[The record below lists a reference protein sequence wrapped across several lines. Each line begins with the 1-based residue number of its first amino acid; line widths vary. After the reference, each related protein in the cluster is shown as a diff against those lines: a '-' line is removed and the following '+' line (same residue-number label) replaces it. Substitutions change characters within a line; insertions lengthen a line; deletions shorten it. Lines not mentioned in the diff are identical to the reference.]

1 MSTFNPPLLPD
12 PVVPASRACRR
23 RNDTRHVPGTCR
35 RPPGPVG
42 VAVPLR
48 DSTRHHGGR
57 DTHLRLVAPRH
68 TPRLVGL
75 PASYLRPD
83 GVRAG
88 GLRRAPWAN
97 PPGRARLRRDSLR
110 RDGGYLT
117 TAALLAPFTAP
128 LPQVLG
134 LGTLILAVPW
144 WTHRRRRPM
153 QDQALTR
160 GVPDDQVPFLPADL
174 VPVEREARA
183 VRLGDIEARDPVSV
197 CEEGSTSARA
207 SLDSAPDQVAVGQD
221 ANARSGG
228 RRRCRNWTRH
238 LGAYPGHQG
247 GTVSRTGDAGCSA
260 GLFSSEP

>member
-1 MSTFNPPLLPD
+1 MPFFRSIAQINTSSQTASVPMSTFSPPLLPD

-57 DTHLRLVAPRH
+57 DAHLRLVAPRH

-83 GVRAG
+83 GVRGG
-88 GLRRAPWAN
+88 GLRRAPWAD

-183 VRLGDIEARDPVSV
+183 VRLGDIEAPGFGERLR
-197 CEEGSTSARA
+197 GRLHLRA
-207 SLDSAPDQVAVGQD
+207 SVSRFRAGPGSG
-221 ANARSGG
+221 RSGRELLEAAAGDVAATG
-228 RRRCRNWTRH
+228 R
-238 LGAYPGHQG
+238 
-247 GTVSRTGDAGCSA
+247 GT
-260 GLFSSEP
+260 